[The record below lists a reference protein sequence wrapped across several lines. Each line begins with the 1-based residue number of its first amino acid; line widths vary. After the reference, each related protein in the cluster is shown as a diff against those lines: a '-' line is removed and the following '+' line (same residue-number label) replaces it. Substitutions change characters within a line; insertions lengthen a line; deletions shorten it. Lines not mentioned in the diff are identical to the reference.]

1 MAQPLKRWRV
11 KKTPVDGPTLFTPV
25 ELTQGKYS
33 GCVLNYGKVELVE
46 ENDHLRVKFNYTMIE
61 NPNGIE
67 TDDEFFNYIG
77 DILVEIM
84 NEQVYNDPQSLIV
97 SSNDEVGLIGND

>member
-1 MAQPLKRWRV
+1 M
-11 KKTPVDGPTLFTPV
+11 
-25 ELTQGKYS
+25 
-33 GCVLNYGKVELVE
+33 
-46 ENDHLRVKFNYTMIE
+46 KFNYTMIE

-67 TDDEFFNYIG
+67 TDDDFFNYIG

-84 NEQVYNDPQSLIV
+84 SEQVYNDPESLIV

>member
-1 MAQPLKRWRV
+1 LIEE
-11 KKTPVDGPTLFTPV
+11 GPY
-25 ELTQGKYS
+25 Q
-33 GCVLNYGKVELVE
+33 GCVVNYGRVELVE
-46 ENDHLRVKFNYTMIE
+46 EDDHLRVKFNYTMVE

-67 TDDEFFNYIG
+67 ADKEFFNYIG

-84 NEQVYNDPQSLIV
+84 DEQVYNDPQSLIV

>member
-46 ENDHLRVKFNYTMIE
+46 EDDHLRVKFNYTMI
-61 NPNGIE
+61 
-67 TDDEFFNYIG
+67 
-77 DILVEIM
+77 M
-84 NEQVYNDPQSLIV
+84 NEQVYNDPQSMIV